1 MKTQTYW
8 QDKLAFWLHDPVC
21 KSFDITNRE
30 KYAAEIAS
38 ALIQRPLDKETY
50 STANQIASEMTR
62 AALPTDGE
70 TLDFIGHT
78 HITHPLVKNQ
88 RLDMQVPSVNPEE
101 LVKEIT
107 NTIQKD
113 LQLEGKTITSE
124 KEAQKAYN
132 YLFFALRRRLCT
144 QNIGKLGALWNIIP
158 ADTRMPDHPLWHHL
172 GMVSA
177 IGSSIQSDSNKETAL
192 VVFSITPVQSF
203 IMKAR
208 KLRDYWT
215 GSVLLS
221 YLSFTGITQV
231 MEELGPDHVVY
242 PSLQNQSLVDTWLNK
257 KYNLGQYLQDTADIE
272 LLKKDSKGI
281 ASFPNKFVFIC
292 AQDDA
297 ELLCKKIQERIQ
309 NEWLH
314 VSNIV
319 KQFISEKTKSGE
331 ALSKLWDS
339 EVETFWKYSWASS
352 KLADLDDQN
361 SMKELL
367 SEDKWE
373 NEFNAVTEFSKATAD
388 GENNAR
394 LYDATHSLIQGVL
407 AAGKMKPTT
416 VKNIQYGKKC
426 PLCGEHEILHDFAAT
441 GETSASVY
449 KNATDSFWETVRE
462 RTNSEDSHA
471 QVGEHEQ
478 LCAICAIKR
487 FLPRAIKSY
496 KDEILY
502 EVFSNADKFP
512 STTEM
517 AYTSYLESFKAKH
530 TEAEYKQ
537 KVDALHNADIENTET
552 ENKDK
557 YYAVL
562 LMDGDKMGDL
572 INGKTIEARW
582 EDIINEK
589 VKLPNDS
596 PIKKVGEGSKRTM
609 NPALHAMISDSL
621 NNFARYAV
629 QPAIQKA
636 GGRLI
641 YAGGDDV
648 CAVLPLS
655 TALDAADKIRKA
667 YTYSF
672 AKYTAHGAEPITV
685 ASPDMPSVGMN
696 MGSGAKGISI
706 SGAIVLA
713 HHKEPLREVI
723 SDAHHVLDDCA
734 KEKAGRNA
742 LAIRLKKRSGGDRD
756 FAFKWDEDNPYRTGE
771 KTIDSFK
778 SIMQA
783 AKDKKI
789 GAALLYKFGEFKQLV
804 EPLKND
810 EDKVI
815 KIFEYEVSHSG
826 KNIADAEKY
835 AQQLAG
841 ICVHTDKNNSEDK
854 NWFRPEAAIIASF
867 WAIGNEETDGGT
879 QK

>member
-1 MKTQTYW
+1 
-8 QDKLAFWLHDPVC
+8 
-21 KSFDITNRE
+21 
-30 KYAAEIAS
+30 
-38 ALIQRPLDKETY
+38 
-50 STANQIASEMTR
+50 MTIDVSR
-62 AALPTDGE
+62 YVTVD
-70 TLDFIGHT
+70 
-78 HITHPLVKNQ
+78 
-88 RLDMQVPSVNPEE
+88 E
-101 LVKEIT
+101 L
-107 NTIQKD
+107 Q
-113 LQLEGKTITSE
+113 LQLEFVTPAFLGGADQNAELRPASFKGMLRYWWRVLYGAKYGTDIY
-124 KEAQKAYN
+124 KEEGDRFGTTDNKHSKASVVSIQ
-132 YLFFALRRRLCT
+132 LIAPHIES
-144 QNIGKLGALWNIIP
+144 QNSGFTGKLI
-158 ADTRMPDHPLWHHL
+158 T
-172 GMVSA
+172 VS
-177 IGSSIQSDSNKETAL
+177 
-192 VVFSITPVQSF
+192 
-203 IMKAR
+203 
-208 KLRDYWT
+208 
-215 GSVLLS
+215 
-221 YLSFTGITQV
+221 
-231 MEELGPDHVVY
+231 
-242 PSLQNQSLVDTWLNK
+242 
-257 KYNLGQYLQDTADIE
+257 
-272 LLKKDSKGI
+272 
-281 ASFPNKFVFIC
+281 
-292 AQDDA
+292 
-297 ELLCKKIQERIQ
+297 
-309 NEWLH
+309 
-314 VSNIV
+314 
-319 KQFISEKTKSGE
+319 
-331 ALSKLWDS
+331 
-339 EVETFWKYSWASS
+339 
-352 KLADLDDQN
+352 
-361 SMKELL
+361 
-367 SEDKWE
+367 
-373 NEFNAVTEFSKATAD
+373 
-388 GENNAR
+388 
-394 LYDATHSLIQGVL
+394 
-407 AAGKMKPTT
+407 
-416 VKNIQYGKKC
+416 
-426 PLCGEHEILHDFAAT
+426 
-441 GETSASVY
+441 
-449 KNATDSFWETVRE
+449 
-462 RTNSEDSHA
+462 
-471 QVGEHEQ
+471 
-478 LCAICAIKR
+478 
-487 FLPRAIKSY
+487 
-496 KDEILY
+496 
-502 EVFSNADKFP
+502 
-512 STTEM
+512 
-517 AYTSYLESFKAKH
+517 
-530 TEAEYKQ
+530 
-537 KVDALHNADIENTET
+537 
-552 ENKDK
+552 
-557 YYAVL
+557 
-562 LMDGDKMGDL
+562 
-572 INGKTIEARW
+572 
-582 EDIINEK
+582 
-589 VKLPNDS
+589 
-596 PIKKVGEGSKRTM
+596 
-609 NPALHAMISDSL
+609 HAMISDSL